1 MERREVMKM
10 LATMPLGAWAMS
22 ASDVADA
29 AAHTHTVLE
38 EIAQQPGKAFTP
50 RFFSALEWRT
60 VRVLA
65 DIVIPRDAKSGS
77 ASDAGVPEFM
87 DYVMIEFP
95 NNQTRVREGL
105 GWINAESRSRFG
117 VAFPDATAAQRLQI
131 VDDIAFPFKNK
142 PEHIQGVRFFS
153 SFRDLT
159 ASGFFTSRI
168 GVSDI
173 GYLGNRPQSA
183 WHGCSPAAEKKL
195 GVS

>member
-1 MERREVMKM
+1 MERRDVMKL

-22 ASDVADA
+22 TSDVAEA
-29 AAHTHTVLE
+29 AEHTHAVLDD
-38 EIAQQPGKAFTP
+38 IAQQPGKAFVP
-50 RFFSALEWRT
+50 KFFSALEWRT

-77 ASDAGVPEFM
+77 ATDAGVPEFM

-95 NNQTRVREGL
+95 TNQTRVREGL
-105 GWINAESRSRFG
+105 GWLNAESRMRFG
-117 VAFPDATAAQRLQI
+117 ALFPDATPTQRVQI
-131 VDDIAFPFKNK
+131 VEDIAFPFKNK

-153 SFRDLT
+153 TFRDMT

-168 GVSDI
+168 GVKDI
-173 GYLGNRPQSA
+173 GYMGNMPQSA
-183 WHGCSPAAEKKL
+183 WSGCSAAAEKKL